1 MPEVKDRILAQ
12 YDSLSRAQKK
22 GADFII
28 SNPDAAA
35 MLSSIELGKRA
46 GISEPTVVRLAYAL
60 GYGGFTAMQKQIQQD
75 YLTSF
80 YDEPQ
85 TSEQINEY
93 EMMVENEIRMFREL
107 QSYVSDPTKLERIA
121 KTIVDADMVEIF
133 GYYGEH
139 TVAFELY
146 LVLDAIRPNVH
157 YYRENN
163 IGFREI
169 AALNRNSVVLSFLFD
184 PYCPGTVELMKETK
198 QKGATLI
205 TVTDSLISP
214 GARLSDEVVCF
225 SLRQDSET
233 GINSMAPAM
242 LFIQLLLR
250 AIKKIDHENVMER
263 TRKVQSQLLQPGTPH
278 PRLGT
283 DWF

>member
-1 MPEVKDRILAQ
+1 MPEVKARILSE
-12 YDSLSRAQKK
+12 YDLLSKAQKK
-22 GADFII
+22 AADFII
-28 SNPDAAA
+28 SNFDAAA
-35 MLSSIELGKRA
+35 MLSSTKLSMRA
-46 GISEPTVVRLAYAL
+46 GVSEPTVVRFAYRL
-60 GYGGFTAMQKQIQQD
+60 GYDGFSDMQKQIQQD

-80 YDEPQ
+80 REDSPISDA
-85 TSEQINEY
+85 TNEY
-93 EMMVENEIRMFREL
+93 ENMVESEIRAIREL

-121 KTIVDADMVEIF
+121 KLVIDADIIEVF

-139 TVAFELY
+139 TVAYELY
-146 LVLDAIRPNVH
+146 MVLDAIRPNVH

-163 IGFREI
+163 IGFREM
-169 AALNRNSVVLSFLFD
+169 AELNEHSVVISFLFD
-184 PYCPGTVELMKETK
+184 PYCPGTVELMKQAKE
-198 QKGATLI
+198 KGAALVVI
-205 TVTDSLISP
+205 TDSLISP
-214 GARLSDEVVCF
+214 GAKLSDEVVCF
-225 SLRQDSET
+225 SLRQESET

-250 AIKKIDHENVMER
+250 AVKKLDHDRVLER

>member
-60 GYGGFTAMQKQIQQD
+60 GYGGFTEMQKQIQQD

-80 YDEPQ
+80 HDEPQ
-85 TSEQINEY
+85 NSEQTNEY
-93 EMMVENEIRMFREL
+93 EMMVESEIRMFREL
-107 QSYVSDPTKLERIA
+107 QNYVADPTKLERIA
-121 KTIVDADMVEIF
+121 KTIVDADMVEVF

-184 PYCPGTVELMKETK
+184 PYCPGTVELMQETK
-198 QKGATLI
+198 EKGATLI
-205 TVTDSLISP
+205 TITDSLISP

-225 SLRQDSET
+225 SLHQDSET

-250 AIKKIDHENVMER
+250 AIKKIDHESVMER
-263 TRKVQSQLLQPGTPH
+263 TRKVQSQLLQPGTSH